1 MRIIIAGAGEVG
13 RYLAKRLSS
22 EEQEIVLVDE
32 KQERLEDL
40 DMRYDIET
48 IIGSPTSPKA
58 LMDCDITRCEL
69 FIAVTPEESINT
81 TAAILAKSLGAEK
94 TVARVNNYEYI
105 LPKSKE
111 IFLSLGIDSIIYP
124 ETLAA
129 LEIVKSLQRSW
140 MREYRSFG
148 DEALQ
153 LACVKVRSNA
163 TFLNHPF
170 MTGFFDK
177 KPYRIVAVKR
187 DNKTLIPKG
196 SDQILANDIV
206 YFICPNGSLDIICQE
221 AGKEAFEIKTVMIM
235 GGSRIAQKTVMSLDK
250 DFTVKV
256 IDNDRD
262 KCDIIAPKLPQA
274 MVIHGDGR
282 DLDLLKEE
290 GIEDCDAFI
299 AVTNNSETNV
309 MACMAAKRFGIRKT
323 IAEVE
328 NLDYIDL
335 AESLDIGTIINKKL
349 IAGSRIYQLT
359 LDDDALDVQ
368 SLTYSDAEVVEFM
381 VKPGDKITSKR
392 IRDLH
397 LPDNVNIGGIVRNG
411 KGFVVN
417 GGTVVLPGDHVVV
430 FCMADSV
437 RKIAK
442 FF

>member
-13 RYLAKRLSS
+13 RYLAKRLST

-32 KQERLEDL
+32 SSERMSDL
-40 DMRYDIET
+40 DMRYDLDIVV
-48 IIGSPTSPKA
+48 GSPTSPKA
-58 LMDCDITRCEL
+58 LMECDVPNCEL

-81 TAAILAKSLGAEK
+81 TAAILAKNLGAKK
-94 TVARVNNYEYI
+94 TVARVNNYEFI
-105 LPKSKE
+105 LSPSKDV
-111 IFLSLGIDSIIYP
+111 FHRLGVDTIIYP

-148 DEALQ
+148 NDALQ

-163 TFLNHPF
+163 TFLDKPF
-170 MTGFFDK
+170 MTGYFDH
-177 KPYRIVAVKR
+177 KPYRVVAIKR
-187 DNKTLIPKG
+187 NNKTIIPKG
-196 SDQILANDIV
+196 ADQIQTNDIV

-221 AGKEAFEIKTVMIM
+221 AGKEAFDIRRIMIMGCSRIAIKTVY
-235 GGSRIAQKTVMSLDK
+235 SLPK
-250 DFTVKV
+250 DFSVKV
-256 IDNDRD
+256 IDNDRE
-262 KCDIIAPKLPQA
+262 KCYKMATQLQPA

-282 DLDLLKEE
+282 DLELLREE
-290 GIEDCDAFI
+290 GLEECDAFV

-309 MACMAAKRFGIRKT
+309 MACMAAKRHGIKKT

-328 NLDYIDL
+328 NLDYLDL
-335 AESLDIGTIINKKL
+335 VESLDIGTIINKKL
-349 IAGSRIYQLT
+349 IAGGRIYQMT
-359 LDDDALDVQ
+359 LDEDALDVQ
-368 SLTYSDAEVVEFM
+368 SLTYSDAEVVEFV

-397 LPDNVNIGGIVRNG
+397 LPDNVNIGGIVRDGN
-411 KGFVVN
+411 GFVVN
-417 GGTVVLPGDHVVV
+417 GSTVVLPGDHVVV
-430 FCMADSV
+430 FCKADSV